1 MGEVKSIKYSLLAL
15 VQGDLEIPVE
25 VNMHWEEKWAL
36 EILKTKTKEVS
47 YPLRGDRWQLQ
58 DESKE
63 ILNSIFKEEVLSDS
77 DPEESIEESWTNEV
91 L

>member
-36 EILKTKTKEVS
+36 EILKTKTEEVS
-47 YPLRGDRWQLQ
+47 YPLRGDRW
-58 DESKE
+58 
-63 ILNSIFKEEVLSDS
+63 
-77 DPEESIEESWTNEV
+77 
-91 L
+91 